1 MVDEIPERDVED
13 PAMMMETTLLRR
25 LPPVSARGA
34 LLLAGFGLACSLSG
48 LIGGPYLLIPA
59 GVAFIVGL
67 VIGFSGWLQVRQG
80 QAYPREGK
88 VTLVA
93 ATFFNGSLAAYV
105 VLAGYIVL
113 RFGV

>member
-1 MVDEIPERDVED
+1 MVEGIPKRDVKER
-13 PAMMMETTLLRR
+13 AMMETTLLRR
-25 LPPVSARGA
+25 LPPVSARSA
-34 LLLAGFGLACSLSG
+34 MLLAGCGLLFALAG
-48 LIGGPYLLIPA
+48 LIAGAYLLIPA
-59 GVAFIVGL
+59 GVAFVLGL
-67 VIGFSGWLQVRQG
+67 VIGFSSWLQVRRG
-80 QAYPREGK
+80 HAYPREGK